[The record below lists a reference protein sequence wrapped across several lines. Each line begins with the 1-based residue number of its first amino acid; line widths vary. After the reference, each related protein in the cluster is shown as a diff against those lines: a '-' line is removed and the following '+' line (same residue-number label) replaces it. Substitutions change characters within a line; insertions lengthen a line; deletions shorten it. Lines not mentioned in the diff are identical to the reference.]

1 MYFINFSEYF
11 SDLLGYSD
19 EENDMMSTLSNRSSL
34 SFAYDDFLTSFSNEE
49 NYDESYE
56 DKDKDVISAIP
67 DTTMAVFFA
76 KKVTSSSDIEE
87 TKTGSNIVETG
98 QLTFES
104 TEDSEADAKNKCVC
118 GKGPIPNITMTRLE
132 AEKTRHNLIITAQR
146 YRSKRETFSK
156 KQGQD
161 YDDYIVNGYK
171 DTQEPWLAVLFHG
184 TNPFCG
190 GTIINQRFIL
200 TGW

>member
-1 MYFINFSEYF
+1 
-11 SDLLGYSD
+11 
-19 EENDMMSTLSNRSSL
+19 MMSKMSNRSSL
-34 SFAYDDFLTSFSNEE
+34 SSAYDDFLTSFSNEE

-98 QLTFES
+98 QLTIES
-104 TEDSEADAKNKCVC
+104 TEQDSEADAKNKCVC

-132 AEKTRHNLIITAQR
+132 AEKTHKVI
-146 YRSKRETFSK
+146 YF
-156 KQGQD
+156 
-161 YDDYIVNGYK
+161 
-171 DTQEPWLAVLFHG
+171 
-184 TNPFCG
+184 
-190 GTIINQRFIL
+190 
-200 TGW
+200 

>member
-1 MYFINFSEYF
+1 
-11 SDLLGYSD
+11 
-19 EENDMMSTLSNRSSL
+19 MMSRISNRSSL
-34 SFAYDDFLTSFSNEE
+34 SFAYNDFSTFFSSEE

-56 DKDKDVISAIP
+56 DKVIIPAIP
-67 DTTMAVFFA
+67 DPTMAVLFA
-76 KKVTSSSDIEE
+76 KKVISSSDIEE
-87 TKTGSNIVETG
+87 TTTGSNIVETG
-98 QLTFES
+98 QLTVES
-104 TEDSEADAKNKCVC
+104 TEESEADTRNKCVC
-118 GKGPIPNITMTRLE
+118 GKGPIPNITLTRLE

-156 KQGQD
+156 QQGQD

-200 TGW
+200 TGWCK